1 MERTNTINLNRVFT
15 TKVKKWKRNF
25 LWKFLFFINLNLIK
39 ESFSKMEIFS
49 DPNTLFP
56 FQGKTCK
63 KKKIDS
69 DYTIL
74 FKLLFLSFKGS
85 SRWRWILFRRFLLR
99 STMQS
104 IRDQTMQ
111 QFLHLLPSDRICSST
126 SSLRSLLPSRKSHSV
141 WECCYKKKVEAY

>member
-1 MERTNTINLNRVFT
+1 MNR
-15 TKVKKWKRNF
+15 NS
-25 LWKFLFFINLNLIK
+25 LWNFLFFINLKLIK
-39 ESFSKMEIFS
+39 ESLAKRKFS
-49 DPNTLFP
+49 DPNTLFFFP

-63 KKKIDS
+63 KKKTDS

-85 SRWRWILFRRFLLR
+85 SRWRWILFQQFLLR

-141 WECCYKKKVEAY
+141 WECCNKKSWRILDTKYSHT